1 MEDAT
6 VLPGLS
12 GDGARRLASSAARVA
27 VVGAGGWLGLATLEL
42 LRQTLGADFE
52 RRVVAFGSS
61 RRTLHLRGALRVVQH
76 PLERLSELPPAP
88 TLVLHLAFLTKDRAE
103 SMTEDDYVAANRTIS
118 STVRGALDP
127 IGALAVFVPS
137 SGAAYA
143 AHDTRAAPAARLYG
157 RLKLDDEATFQ
168 AWAEAA
174 DKRAVIA
181 RVFNLS
187 GPYMNKLGS
196 YALSAFILDVLTGRP
211 IEIRANRPV
220 FRSYVAIRE
229 LMSVVFGLL
238 VDGRDGTT
246 RFDTAGAA
254 TMEMAEI
261 AEAVRAVLGRH
272 DLPIARP
279 TLGDAAPDIYVGDGA
294 LYSDLRRAAGA
305 APVDFP
311 TQVRETADYLA
322 GERVV

>member
-1 MEDAT
+1 MSGED
-6 VLPGLS
+6 
-12 GDGARRLASSAARVA
+12 RVA

-42 LRQTLGADFE
+42 LSQTLGAGFD

-61 RRTLHLRGALRVVQH
+61 QRTLQLRGGLRIAQQ
-76 PLERLSELPPAP
+76 PLSRLIELPPAP

-103 SMTEDDYVAANRTIS
+103 SMAEDHYVAANRAIS
-118 STVRGALDP
+118 SAVREALDP
-127 IGALAVFVPS
+127 IGACAVFVPS

-143 AHDTRAAPAARLYG
+143 AHDPEATPAARLYG
-157 RLKLDDEATFQ
+157 RLKLDDEASFE
-168 AWAEAA
+168 AWAQAA

-196 YALSAFILDVLTGRP
+196 YALSTFILDVLAGRP
-211 IEIRANRPV
+211 IKIRARREV

-229 LMSVVFGLL
+229 LMSLVFGLL

-246 RFDTAGAA
+246 RLDTAGDA
-254 TMEMAEI
+254 TLEMADL
-261 AEAVRAVLGRH
+261 AETVRAALGRR
-272 DLPIARP
+272 DLSIDRP
-279 TLGDAAPDIYVGDGA
+279 ALGDAPPDVYVGDGA
-294 LYSDLRRAAGA
+294 LYSDLRRRVGV

-322 GERVV
+322 AERVV